1 MKGDGLEVSSFD
13 TPSEWRHWLAQNH
26 DKSKGIWLRFYKKA
40 SGVRA
45 VDYDQALDEALCYGW
60 IDGQLMTYDDQSFV
74 RKFTPRR
81 PKSVW
86 SKRNIEHVE
95 RLTKAGK
102 MTQPGLNQVEAAK
115 ADGRWDQAYD
125 APSTME
131 VPPDFLKELAKNKKA
146 EEFFATL
153 NKTNVYA
160 ICWRLQT
167 AKKPE
172 TRQKRMAALLDMM
185 AKGQKLH

>member
-1 MKGDGLEVSSFD
+1 MKNDGLEVISFD
-13 TPSEWRHWLAQNH
+13 TPSKWRDWLAQNH
-26 DKSKGIWLRFYKKA
+26 DKSKGIWIRFFKKA
-40 SGVRA
+40 SGVKA
-45 VDYDQALDEALCYGW
+45 VDYPQALDEALCYGW
-60 IDGQLMTYDDQSFV
+60 IDGQLNTYDDQSFV

-102 MTQPGLNQVEAAK
+102 MVASGIRQVEAAK
-115 ADGRWDQAYD
+115 ADGRWAQAYD
-125 APSTME
+125 APSNMQ

-146 EEFFATL
+146 AEFFATL
-153 NKTNVYA
+153 NKTNTYA
-160 ICWRLQT
+160 ISWRLQT